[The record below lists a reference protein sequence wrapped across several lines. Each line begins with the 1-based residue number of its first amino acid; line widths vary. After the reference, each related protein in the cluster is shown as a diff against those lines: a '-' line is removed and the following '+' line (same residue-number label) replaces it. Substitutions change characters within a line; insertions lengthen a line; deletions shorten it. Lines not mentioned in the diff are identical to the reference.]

1 MLNKGGAQKEKEAP
15 PVMIEDHS
23 EGFREELISILEQ
36 GIEALGPDCENNTE
50 VEDARQA
57 LTHLREN

>member
-15 PVMIEDHS
+15 PPMAEDHS
-23 EGFREELISILEQ
+23 EAFREELISILEQ
-36 GIEALGPDCENNTE
+36 GIEVLGPDCENNHE

-57 LTHLREN
+57 VTYLKQN